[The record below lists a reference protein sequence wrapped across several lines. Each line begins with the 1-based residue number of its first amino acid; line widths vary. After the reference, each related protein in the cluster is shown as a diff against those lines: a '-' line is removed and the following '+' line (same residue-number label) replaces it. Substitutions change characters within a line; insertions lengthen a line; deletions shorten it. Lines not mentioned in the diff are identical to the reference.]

1 MDPPMTYRLLR
12 YFALPCLAALLLASA
27 PAAARATTLAER
39 GRLIR
44 LQMQRRGAAPGEIS
58 LALAALFARERQQ
71 KETYFYVNQARK
83 QGVESGRIDLLLGSY
98 FRRVGRY
105 DAAFSTLVRV
115 LVNHD
120 EQPFALVELWKTL
133 YRQRLQGSETKTDTD
148 SIRERLAE
156 SGLYFP
162 RRLALRSNSG
172 AKSKE
177 TSASGYAALL
187 SGRNRFAAEL
197 FQAALDS
204 NPSNAQAH
212 RGLGIARARLGDYA
226 RAAGAYL
233 IYLELS
239 PNAPDAE
246 GVDRVLM
253 EYWKNRRTVVRGD

>member
-1 MDPPMTYRLLR
+1 MPHARTLI
-12 YFALPCLAALLLASA
+12 AAALVVLTAA
-27 PAAARATTLAER
+27 PALSLARPQKLSER
-39 GRLIR
+39 GLVLRQ
-44 LQMQRRGAAPGEIS
+44 QMQRRGAPAGEIS
-58 LALAALFARERQQ
+58 LALAALFAREKQQ
-71 KETYFYVNQARK
+71 KEVYFYVNQARK
-83 QGVESGRIDLLLGSY
+83 QGIEAGRIDLLLGSY

-120 EQPFALVELWKTL
+120 EQPHALVELWKTL
-133 YRQRLQGSETKTDTD
+133 YRAKLQGTRTRTDAD
-148 SIRERLAE
+148 GIRERLAD

-162 RRLALRSNSG
+162 IRFRLKRNA
-172 AKSKE
+172 AVKSKE
-177 TSASGYAALL
+177 VSASGYSALL
-187 SGRNRFAAEL
+187 SGRNKFAAEL
-197 FQAALDS
+197 FQAALDE

-239 PNAPDAE
+239 PNAPDAA

-253 EYWKNRRTVVRGD
+253 EYWKTRMPLTRN